1 MKFLKQMAVIFAV
14 SLAGSGISKLLPFA
28 FPGSVISM
36 ILLFLLLLS
45 GAVKLF
51 QVEEA
56 GDFLLGSM
64 AFLFVPTVVGIAE
77 YFPLIL
83 RNLAALLCIIVVT
96 TLLTFAATAYTVTG
110 VIKLQNRRRGKKK

>member
-1 MKFLKQMAVIFAV
+1 LKFLKQISIIFAV
-14 SLAGSGISKLLPFA
+14 CLVGSGISSLLPFA

-36 ILLFLLLLS
+36 ILLFILLATGVL
-45 GAVKLF
+45 KLH

-56 GDFLLGSM
+56 GSFLLGNM

-83 RNLAALLCIIVVT
+83 KNLLALTVIIVAT

-110 VIKLQNRRRGKKK
+110 VMKLQSRRKGKGK